1 MAKVGARG
9 RGSNTA
15 TSSSAVF
22 APMISLPRGGNA
34 VGVASAVMGY
44 TAVAFVRLGE
54 VYQRALFGL
63 VFFSPRVSQISQLN
77 LRDLRSGSARL
88 AMRNLASLASSV
100 GTLSLEI
107 EHQ

>member
-1 MAKVGARG
+1 
-9 RGSNTA
+9 
-15 TSSSAVF
+15 
-22 APMISLPRGGNA
+22 MISLPKGGNA
-34 VGVASAVMGY
+34 IGVAAAVMGY

-63 VFFSPRVSQISQLN
+63 VFVNDGAPFSPRVSQISQLN
-77 LRDLRSGSARL
+77 LRDLRSGSAGL
-88 AMRNLASLASSV
+88 AMRDLASLASSV